1 MILDDEDILI
11 GNVKRDLKLGE
22 LTKVLGKLYI
32 TESGLS
38 GFILSLDEKGLPSLI
53 ASIPTPYISFIDF
66 VEKYCNNSAKWKGCW
81 TIATKELLTKHISN
95 WNVNRDD
102 YSLLIENLVV
112 NSTKE
117 VTKYQKINRDYL
129 YNIFGGYWLGEFDD
143 DFMYS
148 VRFQMVNR
156 VFSICFE
163 KTTAL
168 LTTTA
173 ASTFNGVLLLH
184 ELSDEE
190 KISIQDSDKILD
202 ELLCNYNNNNPLI

>member
-11 GNVKRDLKLGE
+11 SNVKRDLKLGE

-66 VEKYCNNSAKWKGCW
+66 VERYCNNSAKWKGCW
-81 TIATKELLTKHISN
+81 TIATKELLTKYISN

-117 VTKYQKINRDYL
+117 VTKYQKINHDYL

-148 VRFQMVNR
+148 VRFQMVDG

-173 ASTFNGVLLLH
+173 ASTFNGVLFEPAASSAWFLA
-184 ELSDEE
+184 
-190 KISIQDSDKILD
+190 
-202 ELLCNYNNNNPLI
+202 